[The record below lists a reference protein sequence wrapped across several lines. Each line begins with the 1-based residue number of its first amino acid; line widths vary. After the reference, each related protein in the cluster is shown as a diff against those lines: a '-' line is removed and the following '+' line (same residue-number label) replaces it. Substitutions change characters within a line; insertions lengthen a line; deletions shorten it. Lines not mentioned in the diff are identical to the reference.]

1 MPDTET
7 PRAGTRGR
15 RIARSP
21 PALQESRSRQRQDRR
36 PLFPSRPPPAAH
48 ARRHPGPDGPVPAR
62 RGPQRALPQ
71 AWAPAYR
78 RGVGLGPRTRRPG
91 ADTPRAVVPPSP
103 GTKAAPLPC
112 IRNSA
117 LRRSG
122 PGIPALE
129 YWARRCRFDRREI
142 VAQARGANGRP
153 ENQAMPEGRER
164 AAKEVA
170 MPARL
175 AGSQYG
181 ILDEPCRGERS
192 SLAPSFGRFVTLRTN
207 SEIGGLTI
215 CNERRN

>member
-103 GTKAAPLPC
+103 GTKAAPPCPASATRRYVAVGRESLRSSTGHADAGLIAARSLPRLGARTVGQR
-112 IRNSA
+112 IRQCPREGS
-117 LRRSG
+117 
-122 PGIPALE
+122 
-129 YWARRCRFDRREI
+129 ARRKKWRCLRGL
-142 VAQARGANGRP
+142 QAAS
-153 ENQAMPEGRER
+153 M
-164 AAKEVA
+164 
-170 MPARL
+170 
-175 AGSQYG
+175 GS
-181 ILDEPCRGERS
+181 
-192 SLAPSFGRFVTLRTN
+192 
-207 SEIGGLTI
+207 
-215 CNERRN
+215 